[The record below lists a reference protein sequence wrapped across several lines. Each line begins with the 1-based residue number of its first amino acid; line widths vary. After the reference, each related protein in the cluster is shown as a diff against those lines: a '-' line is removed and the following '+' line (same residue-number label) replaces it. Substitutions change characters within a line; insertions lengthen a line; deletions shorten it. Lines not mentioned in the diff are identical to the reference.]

1 MRSFVA
7 IEIKPEI
14 KEAILAAGRR
24 IQSAG
29 LKATWMK
36 RGGIHLTLKFLGE
49 IELESVPEI
58 ARTLQEVA
66 AASSPFRI
74 QVAGLG
80 AFPNPRRPRV
90 IWTGV
95 GEETGAL
102 LSLWKGMEKSLS
114 HLGFRKEGRGF
125 HPHITIARVR
135 GAPMDLTSHLGE
147 PFDAGRQEAAEL
159 VLFQSELHPS
169 GAVHTPLA
177 RIPLGG

>member
-7 IEIKPEI
+7 IEIEPEI

-24 IQSAG
+24 VQSAG

-36 RGGIHLTLKFLGE
+36 REAIHLTLKFLGE
-49 IELESVPEI
+49 IELERIPEVTT
-58 ARTLQEVA
+58 ALQEVA
-66 AASSPFRI
+66 TASAPFGF

-95 GEETGAL
+95 EEETGAL
-102 LSLWKGMEKSLS
+102 QSLWKEMEKTLFS
-114 HLGFRKEGRGF
+114 LGFKKEGRGF

-135 GAPMDLTSHLGE
+135 GAPKDLTSLLAE
-147 PFDAGRQEAAEL
+147 PFDAGDQEAAEL